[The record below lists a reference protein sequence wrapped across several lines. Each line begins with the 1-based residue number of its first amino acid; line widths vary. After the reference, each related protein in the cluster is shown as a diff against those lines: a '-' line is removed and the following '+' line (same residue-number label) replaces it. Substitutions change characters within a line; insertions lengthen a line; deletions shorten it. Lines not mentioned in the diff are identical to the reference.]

1 MHKIRI
7 IPCLDVKNGRVVKG
21 INFLDLVD
29 AGDPIEHANYYS
41 NNGADEI
48 CFLDISASIEQRT
61 TMIEVVKKTAEKVFI
76 PLTVGGGIQSVENIK
91 SLLKAGA
98 DKASINTAGILN
110 KQLFKDSSDEFGS
123 QCIVA
128 AVDAKKHNNNWKVYS
143 HGGTKDTG
151 IDVIEWVEE
160 LQSLGVGEI
169 LPEPGYPT
177 SINPSDSRSPVFLFS
192 TLANSLA
199 NKSLTV
205 PLIDLA
211 LRSHKRCSV
220 RLALC
225 EYEVGISRSCSIT
238 APSWTSLVHLVMDP
252 PSCILAISKS
262 NRLISDS
269 ICS

>member
-1 MHKIRI
+1 MHKVRI

-29 AGDPIEHANYYS
+29 AGDPIEHASYYS

-76 PLTVGGGIQSVENIK
+76 PLTVGGGIQSLENIK

-128 AVDAKKHNNNWKVYS
+128 AV
-143 HGGTKDTG
+143 
-151 IDVIEWVEE
+151 
-160 LQSLGVGEI
+160 
-169 LPEPGYPT
+169 GYG
-177 SINPSDSRSPVFLFS
+177 L
-192 TLANSLA
+192 
-199 NKSLTV
+199 
-205 PLIDLA
+205 
-211 LRSHKRCSV
+211 
-220 RLALC
+220 
-225 EYEVGISRSCSIT
+225 
-238 APSWTSLVHLVMDP
+238 
-252 PSCILAISKS
+252 
-262 NRLISDS
+262 
-269 ICS
+269 

>member
-29 AGDPIEHANYYS
+29 AGDPIEQASYYS

-61 TMIEVVKKTAEKVFI
+61 TMIDVVKKTAEKVFI
-76 PLTVGGGIQSVENIK
+76 PLTVGGGIQSVKNIK
-91 SLLKAGA
+91 NLLKAGA

-143 HGGTKDTG
+143 HGGTKNTEM
-151 IDVIEWVEE
+151 DVIEWTEE

-169 LPEPGYPT
+169 LLT
-177 SINPSDSRSPVFLFS
+177 SMDRDGTKKGFDLKLLKNITEKLNIPVIASGGVGNLDHFRDGVKIGGASALLAASVFHFNEFSISDV
-192 TLANSLA
+192 
-199 NKSLTV
+199 KEH
-205 PLIDLA
+205 LIKH
-211 LRSHKRCSV
+211 RISV
-220 RLALC
+220 RL
-225 EYEVGISRSCSIT
+225 
-238 APSWTSLVHLVMDP
+238 
-252 PSCILAISKS
+252 
-262 NRLISDS
+262 
-269 ICS
+269 